1 MKQMRAP
8 KPDLLVLVA
17 AALAVVVMMVV
28 TFTAAAALTFFMV
41 VMTAATAAAFS
52 FIMMMVVAFAAAAAL
67 AFFMVVM
74 TAATAAAF
82 LIVVMVM
89 TAATTAAFPLTVVMM
104 SAAAATAA
112 SVVRTGQRNRSK
124 RFIGSRHGQTDAFE
138 HGLVLFDAG
147 NGKAVFGLGNAHATG
162 SERINGFLHEVQIA
176 RYLEDLFHRS
186 FNLVEAALF
195 VDKDIA
201 HFKRTHFAETVFNRL
216 AVDGKGFRQLD
227 SFDECQGN
235 GSGTIQNRLGGFAVE
250 RKKFRDAH
258 CL

>member
-74 TAATAAAF
+74 TAAT
-82 LIVVMVM
+82 
-89 TAATTAAFPLTVVMM
+89 TAAFPLTVVMM

-147 NGKAVFGLGNAHATG
+147 NGKAVFGLGNAHAAG

-201 HFKRTHFAETVFNRL
+201 HFKRTHFAETVFNCL

-227 SFDECQGN
+227 SFDERQGN

-250 RKKFRDAH
+250 RK
-258 CL
+258 

>member
-52 FIMMMVVAFAAAAAL
+52 FI
-67 AFFMVVM
+67 MVVM

-147 NGKAVFGLGNAHATG
+147 NGKAVFGLGNAHAAG

-201 HFKRTHFAETVFNRL
+201 HFKRTHFAETVFNCL

-227 SFDECQGN
+227 SFDERQGN

-250 RKKFRDAH
+250 RK
-258 CL
+258 